1 MLITLVGVVE
11 FNAGYV
17 GLVHIKPLVDT
28 EHAPEPLLE
37 NPKTSQLP
45 SFLHPPGPARSLHWN
60 TTISCRKWDFSMAG
74 SSSHSP
80 APMEAPCGPLQ
91 RQERFFVAASTF
103 PGPLEK

>member
-17 GLVHIKPLVDT
+17 DLVHIERIKPLVDT

-37 NPKTSQLP
+37 NPKISQLS

-60 TTISCRKWDFSMAG
+60 TTISSRKWEFFPQLEAFLLFPWKLLVPL
-74 SSSHSP
+74 SSG
-80 APMEAPCGPLQ
+80 ATL
-91 RQERFFVAASTF
+91 VTASTF